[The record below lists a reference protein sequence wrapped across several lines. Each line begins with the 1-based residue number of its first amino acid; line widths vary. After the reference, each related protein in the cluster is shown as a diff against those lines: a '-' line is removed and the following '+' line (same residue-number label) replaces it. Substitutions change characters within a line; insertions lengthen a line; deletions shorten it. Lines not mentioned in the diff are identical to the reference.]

1 MKKILGK
8 CGYIHNKENGN
19 LEYVKMI
26 SAKFQINKDEVEY
39 KAIVGGVEKVFTESR
54 LDCMFESKADFEKGK
69 NEDSIF
75 LFLYQFENLD
85 FVANSGN
92 PYGYKFL
99 NGDAVMEYAVDVEF
113 IFDYDKAKVRVADGT
128 KYYES
133 REKVFEYNDYFE
145 VDKKGNK
152 HQVTCLANRMK
163 MSEKQLAAIK
173 NLEKAIANCVEDN
186 DIVLYFNINDFEL
199 QAFNKSAF
207 KEMQCCHYDDM
218 PEEAKDVTEHF
229 VKVSHNISYFNED
242 EVIYGTE

>member
-145 VDKKGNK
+145 VDKKGDK

-163 MSEKQLAAIK
+163 MSETQLAAIK
-173 NLEKAIANCVEDN
+173 NLQKAIANCVEDN

-199 QAFNKSAF
+199 HAFNKSAF
-207 KEMQCCHYDDM
+207 KEMGCCYYKEQ
-218 PEEAKDVTEHF
+218 PEKAQNVTEHF
-229 VKVSHNISYFNED
+229 VKVSHNISYYNEE

>member
-8 CGYIHNKENGN
+8 CGYIHNNENGN
-19 LEYVKMI
+19 LEYVEMI

-39 KAIVGGVEKVFTESR
+39 KANVGGVEKVFTENR
-54 LDCMFESKADFEKGK
+54 LDCMFDSKADFEKG
-69 NEDSIF
+69 NARDVYNIF
-75 LFLYQFENLD
+75 LSHFQNLD
-85 FVANSGN
+85 FVNNDGN

-99 NGDAVMEYAVDVEF
+99 NGDAVIEYAVDVEF
-113 IFDYDKAKVRVADGT
+113 VYDYEKGKVRVANGT

-133 REKVFEYNDYFE
+133 REKVFEYNDYVE

-163 MSEKQLAAIK
+163 MSEKQTEAIK
-173 NLEKAIANCVEDN
+173 NLEKAIANCVEN
-186 DIVLYFNINDFEL
+186 DIALYFNINDFEL

-207 KEMQCCHYDDM
+207 TEVQCCYYSDK
-218 PEEAKDVTEHF
+218 PKEAKDVTEHF
-229 VKVSHNISYFNED
+229 VKVSHNISYFNEE

>member
-39 KAIVGGVEKVFTESR
+39 KAIVGGVEKVFVESR

-75 LFLYQFENLD
+75 MFLYQFENLD
-85 FVANSGN
+85 FVGNGGN

-113 IFDYDKAKVRVADGT
+113 IYDYDKAKVRVADGT

-152 HQVTCLANRMK
+152 HQITCLANKMK
-163 MSEKQLAAIK
+163 MSETQLAAIK
-173 NLEKAIANCVEDN
+173 NLEKAIANCVEN
-186 DIVLYFNINDFEL
+186 NLALFFNMNDFEL
-199 QAFNKSAF
+199 HAFNKGAF
-207 KEMQCCHYDDM
+207 KEIGWCYY
-218 PEEAKDVTEHF
+218 KDKSEKAQDITEHF
-229 VKVSHNISYFNED
+229 VKVSHDISYYSED
-242 EVIYGTE
+242 DVIYGTE